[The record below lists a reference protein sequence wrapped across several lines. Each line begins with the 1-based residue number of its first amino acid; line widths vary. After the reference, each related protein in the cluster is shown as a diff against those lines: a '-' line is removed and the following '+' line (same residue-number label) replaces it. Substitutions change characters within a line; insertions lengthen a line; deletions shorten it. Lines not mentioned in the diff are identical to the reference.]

1 LIQTSERP
9 RECRDDRARTEHVIV
24 RSRNLTIELVEE
36 LRLTD
41 PVRHRGDQVGPDE
54 VEPAGKAFFESRSV
68 DTFTVEPAAQP
79 RGLGWRG
86 SSSWWLLLVA
96 VTVAAVVI
104 GARAIVSDRSGHHEA
119 AAATGAAYVKNIPA
133 AYRVTAER
141 VAPLAAGMSV
151 DCAGALVPVPML
163 AAPGGDEAGPSPA
176 AAALREVLAHNPWSS
191 TSPIVGGNWLLLA
204 ETTDRAVFG
213 QRVGAMGVGT
223 VVVLSR
229 SGSSYRP
236 ENLTGCATVVP
247 GPNESGEVISSA
259 TAVGPSLELGGLPA
273 PSVVP
278 ESSTAYWWIKL
289 NRPFG

>member
-1 LIQTSERP
+1 
-9 RECRDDRARTEHVIV
+9 V

-36 LRLTD
+36 LRLAD

-86 SSSWWLLLVA
+86 SSAWWLLLVA

-259 TAVGPSLELGGLPA
+259 TAVGPHSNSGGLPA